1 MTLRHAHEAVVFI
14 VSRSSNTPYRRVL
27 WRVSIEDA
35 KAICSDPRTASHNYM
50 LVWTADEIEDP
61 EINRFVRDSGQH
73 RAVLAQLGVTVLD
86 SYELRTGRAA
96 A

>member
-1 MTLRHAHEAVVFI
+1 MFI
-14 VSRSSNTPYRRVL
+14 VSRSSNTSYRRVL
-27 WRVSIEDA
+27 WRVSIDDA
-35 KAICSDPRTASHNYM
+35 KAICSDPRTASNNYM

-73 RAVLAQLGVTVLD
+73 RAVISGLGVTVLD
-86 SYELRTGRAA
+86 SYELRNGRAA

>member
-1 MTLRHAHEAVVFI
+1 LRNAQEAVVFI

-35 KAICSDPRTASHNYM
+35 KAICSDQRTATGNYM
-50 LVWTADEIEDP
+50 LVWTIDEIDDP
-61 EINRFVRDSGQH
+61 KINRFVRDSGQH
-73 RAVLAQLGVTVLD
+73 RAVLAELGVTVLD
-86 SYELRTGRAA
+86 SDALRNQPAA

>member
-1 MTLRHAHEAVVFI
+1 VKHAHEAVVFI

-35 KAICSDPRTASHNYM
+35 KAICSDERTASRNYM
-50 LVWTADEIEDP
+50 LVWTTDEIDDP

-73 RAVLAQLGVTVLD
+73 RAVLAELGVAVLD
-86 SYELRTGRAA
+86 SDELRHGRAA

>member
-1 MTLRHAHEAVVFI
+1 MTVRHAHEAVVFI

-35 KAICSDPRTASHNYM
+35 KAICSDPRTAGHNYM
-50 LVWTADEIEDP
+50 LVWTTDEIDD
-61 EINRFVRDSGQH
+61 RFVRDSGQH
-73 RAVLAQLGVTVLD
+73 RAVLAELGVTVLD
-86 SYELRTGRAA
+86 SDELRNGRAA